1 MILLEGNL
9 ICIFHSL
16 ENHSSRLFP
25 PPPLFFLLSSL
36 FHFLVAD
43 RSSSR
48 LALRRKEGGEEKKW
62 ALGEK
67 IATRTLLDPR
77 AQTEG
82 RDKESSRANSSILKS
97 LARPFAN
104 PSPFFPLTAN
114 LGSRGNL
121 FARVNAPPSLPP
133 SSQPASFKPSRSTRL
148 LFLDENSGEVR
159 DENSNQG
166 ERLPLSLPRVLI
178 YIYRERDT
186 IISYLQVSDG
196 PVERIVA

>member
-133 SSQPASFKPSRSTRL
+133 SLPPRSQPRL
-148 LFLDENSGEVR
+148 N
-159 DENSNQG
+159 
-166 ERLPLSLPRVLI
+166 PRVQLG
-178 YIYRERDT
+178 YYSST
-186 IISYLQVSDG
+186 
-196 PVERIVA
+196 RIVARSGMKIRTKGRGFLCHCHAS